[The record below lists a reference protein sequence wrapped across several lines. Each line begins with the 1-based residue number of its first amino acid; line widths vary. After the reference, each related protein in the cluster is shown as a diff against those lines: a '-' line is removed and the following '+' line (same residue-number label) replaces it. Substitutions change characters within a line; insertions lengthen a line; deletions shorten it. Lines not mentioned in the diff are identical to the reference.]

1 MNAIVAGCWP
11 FVDLLKVEGLTEAES
26 IDPSALYTDVRINAC
41 TCTLTIVFD
50 FPAACNS
57 PSLISRRL
65 AFACVPELC

>member
-26 IDPSALYTDVRINAC
+26 IDPSVLYTDVRISAC
-41 TCTLTIVFD
+41 TCTCTLPIVFY
-50 FPAACNS
+50 FHASCNS

-65 AFACVPELC
+65 CLLYVC